1 MKTLPLK
8 NSQPHPYTQKFV
20 LEARD
25 RETGELLFGS
35 RPSHKPKLPRGDP
48 QFRDS
53 WSPEEIANLYYKM
66 NPQDDGPAAGWE
78 TICQFFDSINWFW
91 RPKTW

>member
-8 NSQPHPYTQKFV
+8 NSQPHPYTQKKFV

-35 RPSHKPKLPRGDP
+35 RPSHKPKLPKGEP
-48 QFRDS
+48 PLRDH
-53 WSPEEIANLYYKM
+53 WTPGGIVGLFYRM
-66 NPQDDGPAAGWE
+66 NPSEKTPSWE